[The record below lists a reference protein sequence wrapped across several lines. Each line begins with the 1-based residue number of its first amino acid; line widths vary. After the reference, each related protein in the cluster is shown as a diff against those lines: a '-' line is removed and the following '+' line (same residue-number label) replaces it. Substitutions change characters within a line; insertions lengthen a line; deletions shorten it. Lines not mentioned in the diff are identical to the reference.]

1 MKVKLTFLYTHGLE
15 AFYILPTLQ
24 KNDKLLEN
32 ICSGFKPH
40 NIIYFD
46 VLHGQIKFSKKRV
59 SITSCNF
66 KRHSYILYFETDN
79 FPPAHKRVTKHHCV

>member
-1 MKVKLTFLYTHGLE
+1 MKLTFLYTHGLE

-32 ICSGFKPH
+32 ICSGLKPH

-46 VLHGQIKFSKKRV
+46 VHGQIKFSKKKGV
-59 SITSCNF
+59 DHVMQFQASQLHF
-66 KRHSYILYFETDN
+66 VF
-79 FPPAHKRVTKHHCV
+79 